1 MYQISEVY
9 TALKGLVGW
18 RQSTNTDY
26 DIVDA
31 TNLASSSGMY
41 YQDYSAMV
49 TIENVNQSQNDKDI
63 TDDNFN
69 TMLENMERASINKIM
84 RAVFTEDD
92 IISDKIM
99 FPFEADWIAGNALT
113 NDTSFVGYEV
123 DVSKRGDLAMVLN
136 SIFLAFNG
144 VDTVK
149 IIMFH
154 SSQNALLESQ
164 EITTVGNSDVK
175 TALNWQLPSLKY
187 AGGKYYI
194 GYLRSGLTASAV
206 NRNYDIANVSNCYRI
221 ATVRPIKVDAWDAE
235 TMFDVNDIEY
245 TDEYWG
251 LNFDFSEV
259 KDYTNFILQ
268 NKNKFVEAMGLQMA
282 ADCLDLIIHSN
293 RSNRAERSNDRN
305 LAAHANL
312 ELNGTPIGSE
322 LPPVV
327 GILRKLK
334 AEIKRLRTNL
344 IETSLMEVY
353 TLS

>member
-1 MYQISEVY
+1 MYRISEVY
-9 TALKGLVGW
+9 TGLEGLLGW

-26 DIVDA
+26 DIIDSD
-31 TNLASSSGMY
+31 NLASSSGLY
-41 YQDYSAMV
+41 YQDYSSIV
-49 TIENVNQSQNDKDI
+49 TVENVNQNQNDKDI
-63 TDDNFN
+63 SDDNFN
-69 TMLENMERASINKIM
+69 AMLVNMERSSINKVM
-84 RAVFTEDD
+84 RAIFTEDD
-92 IISDKIM
+92 IIADKVL
-99 FPFEADWIAGNALT
+99 FPFEADWSTANALT
-113 NDTSFVGYEV
+113 NDTSFVGYEI
-123 DVSKRGDLAMVLN
+123 DVAKRNDLAMILN

-154 SSQNALLESQ
+154 GSQNALLESQ
-164 EITTVGNSDVK
+164 EITTVENSDVK

-245 TDEYWG
+245 TSEYYG
-251 LNFDFSEV
+251 MNFDFSEV

-268 NKNKFVEAMGLQMA
+268 NKNKFVEAIGLQNA

-293 RSNRAERSNDRN
+293 RSNRTERSNDRN

-312 ELNGTPIGSE
+312 ELNGTPINSE
-322 LPPVV
+322 LPPVT
-327 GILRKLK
+327 GILKKLK
-334 AEIKRLRTNL
+334 IEIARLRKNL
-344 IETSLMEVY
+344 ITTPQIEIG